1 MLADKCTKKKSFSKT
16 ILFSY
21 LSKKKRLSRFQ
32 CLVEMRFLNAFSYSC
47 PAPDSFFAKTE
58 IILFCSF
65 NTSTTSFCHSC
76 CWWTALVHLSTAS
89 LINLISSNLLLCHSL
104 SSSLF
109 TSWPR
114 ELDKISGSK
123 AFILANSART
133 PTWWNSNAKRS
144 GSFGFFAVIAEGFT
158 LGKRDY
164 YTVLWMVYLEKRRV
178 VVLW

>member
-1 MLADKCTKKKSFSKT
+1 MYKKEKLLKNYSFF
-16 ILFSY
+16 LP
-21 LSKKKRLSRFQ
+21 LKKKRLSRFQ

-89 LINLISSNLLLCHSL
+89 LCNLISSNLLLCHSL
-104 SSSLF
+104 SSSF
-109 TSWPR
+109 CTSWPR

-144 GSFGFFAVIAEGFT
+144 GSFGFFAVVAEGLT

-164 YTVLWMVYLEKRRV
+164 
-178 VVLW
+178 